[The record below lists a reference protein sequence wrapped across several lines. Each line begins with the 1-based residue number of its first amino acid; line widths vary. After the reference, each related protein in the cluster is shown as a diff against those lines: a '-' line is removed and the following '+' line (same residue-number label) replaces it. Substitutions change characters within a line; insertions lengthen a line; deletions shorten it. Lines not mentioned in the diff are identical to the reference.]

1 MEQMEKLQE
10 QLKEKT
16 GDENTDNEQLAKEQ
30 EKIKEQLENLQEE
43 LDKLQDMLSPEKD
56 QELSDMLKEM
66 QEMQEMQELQQDMQ
80 DSQEQLKQNKRSEA
94 QESQQSAQDKMKQMR
109 KMLMEMKEQMGASG
123 AAEMGEAMSECIR
136 KLLFF
141 TESHEKQVNIYE
153 KDPFIILQ
161 QEWATYE
168 GITMAVNKMFQVP
181 MMSMFITPKFYYDM
195 NFLDQSY
202 REMFTEINENRFYKV
217 KGFLLDITKGIN
229 LVIYDLMLTQSS
241 GGGSGSGM
249 ESLMQQMQQMGQ
261 QQMAMNMLTQQMMQ
275 QMKQGNK
282 GMSSKMRQQIEK
294 LASDEQR
301 LADNL
306 KRALQNNPD
315 AQKHMG
321 SMEKLIEEL
330 ESIAREIRAKRL
342 NSELLKRQERIVSR
356 MLDIQKSINK
366 REFSRKRKAENSDFD
381 EWDTPEA
388 VKYKFKELQNKAMLK
403 KDYKDYPL
411 EYQEIIKEYL
421 RLLNENLNDE

>member
-1 MEQMEKLQE
+1 
-10 QLKEKT
+10 
-16 GDENTDNEQLAKEQ
+16 
-30 EKIKEQLENLQEE
+30 
-43 LDKLQDMLSPEKD
+43 
-56 QELSDMLKEM
+56 
-66 QEMQEMQELQQDMQ
+66 
-80 DSQEQLKQNKRSEA
+80 
-94 QESQQSAQDKMKQMR
+94 
-109 KMLMEMKEQMGASG
+109 
-123 AAEMGEAMSECIR
+123 
-136 KLLFF
+136 
-141 TESHEKQVNIYE
+141 
-153 KDPFIILQ
+153 
-161 QEWATYE
+161 
-168 GITMAVNKMFQVP
+168 
-181 MMSMFITPKFYYDM
+181 
-195 NFLDQSY
+195 
-202 REMFTEINENRFYKV
+202 MFTEINENRFYKV